1 MSTFDRTVITFH
13 RGNAF
18 DAEGMEAEPFG
29 NFTMNDAI
37 DIKLIEAVCNL
48 VRAHVNDTHKDFCN
62 FKLTL
67 EEWDC

>member
-1 MSTFDRTVITFH
+1 MSTFDKTTITFH

-18 DAEGMEAEPFG
+18 EATGIEPEPFG
-29 NFTMNDAI
+29 TFTMNDLI
-37 DIKLIEAVCNL
+37 DQELIEAVCNL

>member
-18 DAEGMEAEPFG
+18 DINGMDAEPFG
-29 NFTMNDAI
+29 TFTMNDLI
-37 DIKLIEAVCNL
+37 DQELIEAVCNL
-48 VRAHVNDTHKDFCN
+48 IRAHVNDTHKDLCN